1 MRTLP
6 SDAFEARRVSGRRG
20 PQPGRQPDRLP
31 LRLPDR
37 FVQACRRTGLRGPTE
52 SVRLKVLTLNVAH
65 GAPFAVPM
73 PFLRRRSALL
83 GTLNQMAALLARE
96 GADVVALQEAD
107 RSSLFSGGVDQVA
120 HIAEQAGYPH
130 VHHGVHS
137 GVPGLFA
144 QGTALLCRHP
154 LESCDSAHFGRDR
167 RVDKGYVV
175 ATLAVGNGLEVVSLH
190 LDPFS
195 AAVRR
200 RQVDQLIQALRQRP
214 ERPRVV
220 MGDFNAEDVGGPVDR
235 LCSELGLHTPADGEP
250 TYPIPNARQ
259 RLDQVLGSHAL
270 RFTRYARLPDAVS
283 DHHAVVAELVSRED

>member
-1 MRTLP
+1 M
-6 SDAFEARRVSGRRG
+6 
-20 PQPGRQPDRLP
+20 
-31 LRLPDR
+31 
-37 FVQACRRTGLRGPTE
+37 
-52 SVRLKVLTLNVAH
+52 RLKVLTLNVAH
-65 GAPFAVPM
+65 GAPFAVPL

-83 GTLNQMAALLARE
+83 GTLDRVAALLERE

-120 HIAEQAGYPH
+120 RIAERAGYPH

-144 QGTALLCRHP
+144 QGTALLSRHP

-175 ATLAVGNGLEVVSLH
+175 ATLAMGNGWDVVSLH

-195 AAVRR
+195 AAVRQ
-200 RQVDQLIQALRQRP
+200 RQVDQLIHALRQRP

-220 MGDFNAEDVGGPVDR
+220 MGDFNADEVNGPVDQ
-235 LCSELGLHTPADGEP
+235 LCAALGLHAQAEGEP
-250 TYPIPNARQ
+250 TYPLPHARQ
-259 RLDQVLGSHAL
+259 RLDQVLSSHAL
-270 RFTRYARLPDAVS
+270 RFARYARLPDAVS
-283 DHHAVVAELVSRED
+283 DHHAVVAELVS